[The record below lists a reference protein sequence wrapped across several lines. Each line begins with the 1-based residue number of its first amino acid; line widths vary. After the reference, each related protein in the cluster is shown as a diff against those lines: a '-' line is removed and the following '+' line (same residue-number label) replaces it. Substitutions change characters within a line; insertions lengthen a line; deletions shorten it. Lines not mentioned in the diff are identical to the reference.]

1 MRGQINKQQW
11 VSMIIL
17 AAIGRRFSGMRM
29 MSWPICRWFPV
40 AIGNGGFAVAI
51 FVIWRICQF
60 LETLNIYHKSYI
72 YWQLWLNHQ
81 PCVCW
86 SNPKKAQAAE
96 YIWVP
101 FFLIHT
107 HVIPYTWNIFNFV
120 LYFWWYPIKSGGFK
134 KTNRSFSFIDLTL
147 SSHTHPSFVYPYIYI
162 DPYSMLYNIYIYNII
177 IYI

>member
-101 FFLIHT
+101 FFWST
-107 HVIPYTWNIFNFV
+107 PMW
-120 LYFWWYPIKSGGFK
+120 
-134 KTNRSFSFIDLTL
+134 
-147 SSHTHPSFVYPYIYI
+147 SHTHGTYSILYCISDDIPSKVEVSRKQT
-162 DPYSMLYNIYIYNII
+162 DPFLS
-177 IYI
+177 